1 MRLLNGRVL
10 VVSVLS
16 QRGLAGYPVRE
27 GTLTNQQ
34 DYDFQV
40 LQNPQVAP
48 EELVRIAASRPD
60 LWNRILDHPSV
71 YPELTVWITTKQT
84 KATVPAQSQG
94 PSQVQP
100 QQTAPYQ
107 ATQGPRTPSGT
118 DPAPAQRK
126 GMSRGLLYGLIGGG
140 VALLALVVTL
150 VLVLTL
156 GGSGKTCVG
165 TWEFEKATY
174 QGMTISKN
182 AELGL
187 QMELVLSPD
196 GTGTMDVDGDVGGVT
211 WVEEPGGCVITDSDY
226 GEALHFEL
234 KGNKLVGGDDDGA
247 MEFKRK

>member
-1 MRLLNGRVL
+1 
-10 VVSVLS
+10 
-16 QRGLAGYPVRE
+16 
-27 GTLTNQQ
+27 
-34 DYDFQV
+34 
-40 LQNPQVAP
+40 
-48 EELVRIAASRPD
+48 
-60 LWNRILDHPSV
+60 
-71 YPELTVWITTKQT
+71 
-84 KATVPAQSQG
+84 
-94 PSQVQP
+94 
-100 QQTAPYQ
+100 
-107 ATQGPRTPSGT
+107 
-118 DPAPAQRK
+118 
-126 GMSRGLLYGLIGGG
+126 MSRGLLYGLIGGG

-211 WVEEPGGCVITDSDY
+211 WVEEPGGCVITDGDY